1 MLPSA
6 PWGIVCQFLCV
17 SENQATSENTFLMD
31 WTEDFD
37 PDKVMGISE
46 YFVYFGI
53 IITHRRSERFGQAAK
68 GAFLELQIN

>member
-1 MLPSA
+1 
-6 PWGIVCQFLCV
+6 
-17 SENQATSENTFLMD
+17 MD

-68 GAFLELQIN
+68 GVFLELQIN